1 MEKGLWKRIPLNSNY
16 AAAYAA
22 KDADVDVVAAYPI
35 TPQTPAVEK
44 IAEFVA
50 NGELNA
56 EYVPV
61 ESEHSAMSACIGAS
75 AAGARVFTATSA
87 QGLELMHELLWIA
100 SGLRLPIVMAIAS
113 RALSA
118 PLSIWGDYSD
128 VMAVRETSW
137 IIYIA
142 SSAQEV
148 YDSIIQAYKVAENP
162 NVLLPAMVAYDG
174 FIMSHTYEA
183 VEVAVD
189 KAPILEYIPKKIT
202 WYTLNPEKPIT
213 MGAVA
218 DPNWYYEFKYQQ
230 VLAMKEAYKVVVQA
244 DEEFNKRFGRGYGV
258 IEKYKIED
266 ADIAILTYGGLY
278 GTVREAIDYLRNK
291 NIKIGAI
298 KLRLLRPFPV
308 EELLKSIKDLK
319 ALIVI
324 DRAIAFGSPIDG
336 PVAMDIL
343 TSMKLRNI
351 DVPLYSYIASIGQ
364 RTVLEDDIVGIYE
377 HTAKLIEKGI
387 RPVESIYWG
396 VRE

>member
-1 MEKGLWKRIPLNSNY
+1 MEKDLWKRIPLNSNY

-35 TPQTPAVEK
+35 TPQTPVVEK

-75 AAGARVFTATSA
+75 ATGARVFTATSA

-100 SGLRLPIVMAIAS
+100 SGLRLPIVMAIAA

-128 VMAVRETSW
+128 VMAVRETNW

-174 FIMSHTYEA
+174 YIMSHTYEA
-183 VEVAVD
+183 VEVAAD

-213 MGAVA
+213 MGAVG

-230 VLAMKEAYKVVVQA
+230 VLAMKEAYKAVVQA

-258 IEKYKIED
+258 IEKYKIDD

-343 TSMKLRNI
+343 TSMKLRSI

-364 RTVLEDDIVGIYE
+364 RTVVEDDIVGIYE
-377 HTAKLIEKGI
+377 HTVKLIEKGV